1 MQKSITNKFIF
12 NLLFFYYFRWP
23 TPVQQCSS
31 TNSSTSLSSDDT
43 NIVHCVQDYDYQS
56 GLQPAAFVEI
66 IDNTCDM
73 SMMKP
78 KLNGLAIPSFTMQQ
92 FCKVERTGSKEET
105 RTLVDMVV
113 SSEYESETAR
123 VVSAAET
130 LLSMATTVRS
140 SVSVCSS
147 SPSSSTSAECLLER
161 CKKLTNNKR
170 SCSSGKGCREG
181 GSKLDECWKK
191 TKMVLAAASGNYP
204 QKDSMMMG
212 SEQMEEIQIDDDPD
226 MLQFQQESHSYA
238 YDSSGNRIH
247 KCIICGRVFTVLAAF
262 KSHVTTHMKQKN
274 KCPICGK
281 YFSRSWLLKGHMRI
295 HTGERPYRCDFP
307 GCHRAFADKSNL
319 RSHSLIHTANGK
331 NYVCPKCNRAFAQK
345 RYLHKHRLEVCKI

>member
-1 MQKSITNKFIF
+1 M
-12 NLLFFYYFRWP
+12 
-23 TPVQQCSS
+23 QQCSS
-31 TNSSTSLSSDDT
+31 TNSSTSMSSDDT
-43 NIVHCVQDYDYQS
+43 NIVTCVQDYDYQS

-66 IDNTCDM
+66 IDNACEVA
-73 SMMKP
+73 MMKP
-78 KLNGLAIPSFTMQQ
+78 KINGLTIPSFTMQQ
-92 FCKVERTGSKEET
+92 LCKVERTSSKEDT
-105 RTLVDMVV
+105 QTIVDMVV
-113 SSEYESETAR
+113 SSEFESETAR

-130 LLSMATTVRS
+130 LLSMATAVRS

-147 SPSSSTSAECLLER
+147 SASSSNSAECLLDR
-161 CKKLTNNKR
+161 FKKLNNNKR
-170 SCSSGKGCREG
+170 SCCNNKGSLEG
-181 GSKLDECWKK
+181 GMKLDECWKK
-191 TKMVLAAASGNYP
+191 RKIVLSTAPGNDP
-204 QKDSMMMG
+204 QQESMMVG
-212 SEQMEEIQIDDDPD
+212 SRQMEEIQVDDDPD
-226 MLQFQQESHSYA
+226 MIQFQQESHLFA

-247 KCIICGRVFTVLAAF
+247 KCVICGRVFTVLAAF